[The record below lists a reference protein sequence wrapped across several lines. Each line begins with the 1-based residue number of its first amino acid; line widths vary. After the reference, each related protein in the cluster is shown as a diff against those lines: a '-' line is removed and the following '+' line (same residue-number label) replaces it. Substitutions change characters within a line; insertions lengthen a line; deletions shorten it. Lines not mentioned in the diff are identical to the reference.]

1 MAYEFEALDTTLAAA
16 AGNDAALY
24 EELRGAFLSSFARQI
39 DLLRRARC
47 DGNWQLAALRLKA
60 LGASF
65 QSGELIAL
73 AEEATDAAPGD
84 PKIVRLLQR
93 FYDGVS
99 AH

>member
-24 EELRGAFLSSFARQI
+24 AELRGAFLASLYRQI
-39 DLLRRARC
+39 DLLGRARC
-47 DGNWQLAALRLKA
+47 DGNWQMAALRLKA

-65 QSGELIAL
+65 QAAELIAL
-73 AEEATDAAPGD
+73 AGEAMDATPGD
-84 PKIVRLLQR
+84 PRIVRLLHR

>member
-1 MAYEFEALDTTLAAA
+1 MAYEFEALDSTLAAA
-16 AGNDAALY
+16 AGNDASLY
-24 EELRGAFLSSFARQI
+24 EELRGAFLASLHRQI
-39 DLLRRARC
+39 DLLGRARC

-73 AEEATDAAPGD
+73 AEEATEAAPGD
-84 PKIVRLLQR
+84 PRIVRLLHQ
-93 FYDGVS
+93 FYQGVS